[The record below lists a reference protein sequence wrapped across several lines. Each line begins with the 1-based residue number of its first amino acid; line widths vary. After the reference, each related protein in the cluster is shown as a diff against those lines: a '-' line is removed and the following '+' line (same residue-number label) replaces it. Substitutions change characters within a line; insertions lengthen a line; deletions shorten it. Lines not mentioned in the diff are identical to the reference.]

1 MAGGF
6 FDLSTGVTVNQVAG
20 GIATRA
26 RDVMLDI
33 VKFDVFRAANTLT
46 AAPWSLPQASV
57 DDIGSAFNDLVH
69 FQKIWA
75 GVVQARN
82 LADTAFETYD
92 FQTFAK
98 RLYGP
103 R

>member
-1 MAGGF
+1 MAGGYY
-6 FDLSTGVTVNQVAG
+6 DLSTGVTVNQVAG

-33 VKFDVFRAANTLT
+33 VKFEVFRTANVLT
-46 AAPWSLPQASV
+46 AAPFSLPQASV
-57 DDIGSAFNDLVH
+57 DDIGSAFLDLAH

-75 GVVQARN
+75 GTVQARDK
-82 LADTAFETYD
+82 ADAAFISYD
-92 FQTFAK
+92 FQTFVK

>member
-1 MAGGF
+1 MAGGYY
-6 FDLSTGVTVNQVAG
+6 DLSTGVTVNQVAG

-33 VKFDVFRAANTLT
+33 VKFDVFRTANTLT
-46 AAPWSLPQASV
+46 DAPWSLPGASAG
-57 DDIGSAFNDLVH
+57 DIVSSFNDLVH
-69 FQKIWA
+69 LQQIWA
-75 GVVQARN
+75 GVVQARDR
-82 LADTAFETYD
+82 ADTAFVNYD
-92 FQTFAK
+92 FQTFVK